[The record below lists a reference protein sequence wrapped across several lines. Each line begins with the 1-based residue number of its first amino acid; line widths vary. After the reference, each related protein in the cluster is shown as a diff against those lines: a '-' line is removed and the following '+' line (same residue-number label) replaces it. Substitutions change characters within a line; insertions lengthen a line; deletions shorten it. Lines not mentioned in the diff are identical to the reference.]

1 MTENTARLFM
11 HKIRE
16 AMKSS
21 ETYPMDGMVEVD
33 EFVVEGKETR
43 KVGRCYNSKKKKIV
57 LKWNIRMRANL
68 NVRMQ

>member
-1 MTENTARLFM
+1 MSENTARLFM

-16 AMKSS
+16 ALKSS
-21 ETYPMDGMVEVD
+21 ETYPMDGIIEVH
-33 EFVVEGKETR
+33 EFVVGGKETG

-57 LKWNIRMRANL
+57 LQWNIRIRANL

>member
-11 HKIRE
+11 NKIRE

-21 ETYPMDGMVEVD
+21 ENYPMDGIVEVD
-33 EFVVEGKETR
+33 IFVVGGKETG

-57 LKWNIRMRANL
+57 LQWNIRMRANL